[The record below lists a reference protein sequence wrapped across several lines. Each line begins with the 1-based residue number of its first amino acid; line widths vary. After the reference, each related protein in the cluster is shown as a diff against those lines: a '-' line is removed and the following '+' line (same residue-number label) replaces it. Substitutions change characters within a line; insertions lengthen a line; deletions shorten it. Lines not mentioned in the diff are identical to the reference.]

1 MGKNKFDQPFRPGQ
15 AKTKKEEREMKK
27 EKALAKKLRSKA
39 GGMIPVQAMTQGT
52 EVDYAK
58 KPNGR
63 PGAWEYLGD
72 IRDVSIGVDMAID
85 TASDEFAKTGVTSFD
100 SIPRW
105 SPREDRNVR
114 VRFIGDA
121 RGTDTSRLRY
131 LMGELPTLPKTFE
144 ELAEEFVALM
154 QNHERIMEHFN

>member
-1 MGKNKFDQPFRPGQ
+1 
-15 AKTKKEEREMKK
+15 MKK

-39 GGMIPVQAMTQGT
+39 GGMIPVQAMTQGP
-52 EVDYAK
+52 EVDY
-58 KPNGR
+58 
-63 PGAWEYLGD
+63 AWEYLGD